1 MVQDGL
7 STSQY
12 YHHLSC
18 QPGEGDVTGVV
29 LIMTFHY
36 HLIQYYHHLTFTPEE
51 ECVLG
56 VVLPTSHSLSPGVC
70 TRRSA
75 CSVVLLLSCLP
86 SAFLLL
92 STDMQVWL
100 LLLAALVVW
109 GDCAT
114 GMYSEDMA
122 RSCENI

>member
-1 MVQDGL
+1 MVQYGL
-7 STSQY
+7 PTSQY

-56 VVLPTSHSLSPGVC
+56 VVLPTSQLITWCVHSEESMQHGV
-70 TRRSA
+70 A
-75 CSVVLLLSCLP
+75 VIVP
-86 SAFLLL
+86 SQCF
-92 STDMQVWL
+92 
-100 LLLAALVVW
+100 LAAV
-109 GDCAT
+109 
-114 GMYSEDMA
+114 Y
-122 RSCENI
+122 